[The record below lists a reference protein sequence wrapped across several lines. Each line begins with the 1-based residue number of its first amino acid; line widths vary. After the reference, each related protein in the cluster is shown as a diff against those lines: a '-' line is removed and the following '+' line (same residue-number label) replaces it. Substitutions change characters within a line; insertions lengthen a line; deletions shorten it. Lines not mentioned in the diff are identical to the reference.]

1 VSDAFLGGIALGSD
15 WQRIDSSDRS
25 VILQFAAKGSVVEI
39 VACRSVEGR
48 LRDAYPVSY
57 HDVELQ
63 VADQAATQGFT
74 SALAELSQAI
84 LAADQHCRRVV
95 FGASAGDEAAVS
107 AARAAGFRYV
117 LDVDVPGAEL
127 SLLVAEP
134 NWVTKLDSGLDEVPE
149 A

>member
-1 VSDAFLGGIALGSD
+1 MSDAFLGGIALGSE
-15 WQRIDSSDRS
+15 WRRIDSSGR
-25 VILQFAAKGSVVEI
+25 VLLQFAAHGSVVEI

-63 VADQAATQGFT
+63 AADRPASQGFT
-74 SALAELSQAI
+74 SALAELSRAI
-84 LAADQHCRRVV
+84 LAADQDCRRVV
-95 FGASAGDEAAVS
+95 FGAPAGDEAAVS

-134 NWVTKLDSGLDEVPE
+134 NWVTTLDSGLDEVPE
-149 A
+149 S